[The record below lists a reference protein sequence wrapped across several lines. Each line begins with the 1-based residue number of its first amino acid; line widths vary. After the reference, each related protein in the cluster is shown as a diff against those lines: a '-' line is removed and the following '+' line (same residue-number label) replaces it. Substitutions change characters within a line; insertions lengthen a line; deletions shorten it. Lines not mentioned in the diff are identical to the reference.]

1 MQELA
6 KLFSNGHKVE
16 ILNGRLIISP
26 EVVQSIDKDALLFEI
41 ATVTSTELLIYQSY
55 SAGAYQGKYKGV
67 TLQFDRLL
75 SEQGAY
81 VNFNAIT
88 IRQKDTTKG
97 KKGERLPKGR
107 FSVRIKHKFYK
118 LWKRCDLPMPNS
130 PTRFWDR
137 MGNLKK
143 IVFTGN
149 FSKGERL
156 DKDSLKPVDLSHK
169 EIKECFNGYL
179 AHKERISNAQPTHKE
194 RIRPTHKETTESH
207 AKQGL
212 QAKQSTGRNKYGNK
226 VIRECGNK
234 GNDSIS
240 ITTTKKPPQE
250 QSNDEW
256 LEDWEQFGMDSME

>member
-1 MQELA
+1 MEELA
-6 KLFSNGHKVE
+6 KLFSDGHKVE
-16 ILNGRLIISP
+16 ILDGRLNISP

-67 TLQFDRLL
+67 TLQFNRSL

-81 VNFNAIT
+81 AIFNANIV
-88 IRQKDTTKG
+88 RQRNSKKG
-97 KKGERLPKGR
+97 KKGERLPNGH
-107 FSVRIKHKFYK
+107 FNVSENSEFYK
-118 LWKRCDLPMPNS
+118 FWKRCYLPRPAS
-130 PTRFWDR
+130 LTRFWER

-143 IVFTGN
+143 VILTG
-149 FSKGERL
+149 SYTKGERL
-156 DKDSLKPVDLSHK
+156 DSKSLKPVDLSYI
-169 EIKECFNGYL
+169 EIKECFNDCHT
-179 AHKERISNAQPTHKE
+179 HKERINNAQATHKE
-194 RIRPTHKETTESH
+194 RIRPTHKEIDENHTE
-207 AKQGL
+207 QGV
-212 QAKQSTGRNKYGNK
+212 QANQSTGNSKYGNK

-240 ITTTKKPPQE
+240 ITTTKKSPQK